1 MAKQAINLSMLLV
14 KAQSA
19 YGTAKTDLDA
29 TNIIETIGP
38 ATLKP
43 NFGMTEI
50 DLVGGSFDQ
59 DASIPGLTS
68 CDLSFKVYAR
78 SGGSDTPSQFGA
90 LLGMSCFTVAE
101 AVDGIFIYTPT
112 SVLGSMVDCTAWGYS
127 GNLDASG
134 AILRKMSSGILI
146 PKWTFEAGK
155 PTVMDIT
162 GKFMYDGIPAAATAP
177 TPTKIRTLASA
188 FLGASTLT
196 INGDNDYKVI
206 NAEIDM
212 GQEAALTINPAA
224 TYGQGLTIVTKRKI
238 KWKAK
243 AYKELPATCDPETAL
258 LGKTLGAV
266 TIEYGAVPQK
276 YKWTSAYGQITNITN
291 SDEAG
296 VETWD
301 LEGLFERNDFT
312 ITLNTK

>member
-14 KAQSA
+14 KAQTT

-50 DLVGGSFDQ
+50 DLVAGGFDQ

-90 LLGMSCFTVAE
+90 LLGMSCFTMAE

-127 GNLDASG
+127 GNLDSSG

-146 PKWTFEAGK
+146 PKWSFEAGK
-155 PTVMDIT
+155 PTVMDCN

-188 FLGASTLT
+188 FLGATTLT
-196 INGDNDYKVI
+196 INGDNNYKII

-243 AYKELPATCDPETAL
+243 VYKDTIVDPEHAL
-258 LGKTLGAV
+258 LNPTDHIAAV

-276 YKWTSAYGQITNITN
+276 YKWTSAYGQITNISN
-291 SDEAG
+291 SDESG

-312 ITLNTK
+312 ITLSTK